1 MLVIGPDRMPDYDAE
16 LANLVKQVRTV
27 ADTAKVQLRE
37 QMGSA
42 FHDVDRKHYDPRQ
55 CDPRRVVPEAFL
67 DVASGWR
74 PAVPAR

>member
-37 QMGSA
+37 QIGSA
-42 FHDVDRKHYDPRQ
+42 FDDVDRKHYDPRQ
-55 CDPRRVVPEAFL
+55 
-67 DVASGWR
+67 
-74 PAVPAR
+74 